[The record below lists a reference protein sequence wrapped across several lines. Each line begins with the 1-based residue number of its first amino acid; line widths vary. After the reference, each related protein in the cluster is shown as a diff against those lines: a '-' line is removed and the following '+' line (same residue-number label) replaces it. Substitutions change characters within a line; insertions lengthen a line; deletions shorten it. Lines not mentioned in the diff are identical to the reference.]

1 MESTETESIYL
12 GNVSEEE
19 HEEHE
24 DDLTGNESKSEVLR
38 HSEVM
43 RSRKRTVYDTYQD
56 GVMNENESDSSS

>member
-1 MESTETESIYL
+1 MKR
-12 GNVSEEE
+12 E